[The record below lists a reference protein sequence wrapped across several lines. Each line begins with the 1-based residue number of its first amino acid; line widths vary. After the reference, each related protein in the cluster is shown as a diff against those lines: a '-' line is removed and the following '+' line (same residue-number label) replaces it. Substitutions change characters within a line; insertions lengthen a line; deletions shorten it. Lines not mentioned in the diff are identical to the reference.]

1 MLGGCSLRILT
12 TLILVLRE
20 TTCLKTCMEFPKI
33 PKAETFLNKFLGL
46 LLVNLLKRTLGFFH
60 ENNAQSFRI
69 VFLKKTWVQLRNFD
83 AISKNTFEWRL
94 RFLAMAMMCEFYYYS
109 ARNIPE
115 YGFPLTCTFPNKGCS
130 YSGKYGSEKTPILTF
145 YAVLLPLR
153 LLLTCHQGLFPCHK
167 RSHHILPPESILA
180 RSIMLK
186 K

>member
-94 RFLAMAMMCEFYYYS
+94 RFLAMAMIVSFIITVREIFQ
-109 ARNIPE
+109 NT
-115 YGFPLTCTFPNKGCS
+115 GFL
-130 YSGKYGSEKTPILTF
+130 
-145 YAVLLPLR
+145 
-153 LLLTCHQGLFPCHK
+153 
-167 RSHHILPPESILA
+167 
-180 RSIMLK
+180 
-186 K
+186 